1 MTLTQIVGQFELV
14 SQRQVEPICF
24 GKGQILPNILTASNM
39 KFVFFYYFFYREY
52 FFSANASAAMAFL
65 TCPWN
70 DELLLVVMVMMLV
83 V

>member
-1 MTLTQIVGQFELV
+1 MTLPQIVGQFELV
-14 SQRQVEPICF
+14 SQRQVEPLCF

-39 KFVFFYYFFYREY
+39 KFVKKKIFYREY

>member
-14 SQRQVEPICF
+14 SQRQVEPLCF

-39 KFVFFYYFFYREY
+39 KFVKILFFYREY